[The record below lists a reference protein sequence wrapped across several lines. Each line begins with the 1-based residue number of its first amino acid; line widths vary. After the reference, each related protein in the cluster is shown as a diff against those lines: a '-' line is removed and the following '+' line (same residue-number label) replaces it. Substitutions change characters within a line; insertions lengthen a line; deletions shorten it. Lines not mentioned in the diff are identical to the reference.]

1 MRMIKMNKIFSKDSA
16 EMLMF
21 RDFYNIIQKYWVPE
35 NTEEYWQGLIDE
47 SNAFIERFRHTCPL
61 SRKLIVA
68 FNNQQEEVM
77 KDGRYT

>member
-1 MRMIKMNKIFSKDSA
+1 MNKTFSKDSA

-77 KDGRYT
+77 KNGEISG

>member
-1 MRMIKMNKIFSKDSA
+1 MNKVFAKESA

-21 RDFYNIIQKYWVPE
+21 RDFYNIIQKYWIPE
-35 NTEEYWQGLIDE
+35 DTESYWQGLIDE
-47 SNAFIERFRHTCPL
+47 SNAFIEKFRHTCPL

-77 KDGRYT
+77 RNDANKR

>member
-1 MRMIKMNKIFSKDSA
+1 MNKIFSKDSA

-21 RDFYNIIQKYWVPE
+21 RDSYNIIQQYWVPE

-77 KDGRYT
+77 RNDANKR

>member
-1 MRMIKMNKIFSKDSA
+1 MNKQFAKDST
-16 EMLMF
+16 EMQMI
-21 RDFYNIIQKYWVPE
+21 RDFFGIIQKYWIPE
-35 NTEEYWQGLIDE
+35 DTEAYWQGLIDD
-47 SNAFIERFRHTCPL
+47 SNAFIEKFRHTCPL